1 MAHSDDSLLGPSNS
15 SDSGSDRAGAT
26 RQPGMPD
33 PQTPLDKALRE
44 DAPRSPL
51 PEQVMSIEA
60 ERAAVT
66 PDPEDERLQQP
77 TEDPDERNDEEDEE
91 RPTPEQ
97 EPHPTQAP

>member
-1 MAHSDDSLLGPSNS
+1 MAPSDDSLLGPSNS

-60 ERAAVT
+60 EPAVVA
-66 PDPEDERLQQP
+66 PDPADERLEP
-77 TEDPDERNDEEDEE
+77 TTDDPDERNDEEDEE